1 MLLATSKFSLPFRSC
16 GSARF
21 GASKLFSACAIII
34 FLLFFTRTFFG
45 GASLLVNQAWRHSYW
60 SSTLWSRLMCLW
72 DKPLPRNDVGQIH
85 VPGAGSLF
93 GHLYMQMDC
102 PGTLEGFQSYSD
114 SRGGRYTPA
123 TLFPI
128 SRTIPNGQQGQRA
141 QQTQRLNLLVGVL
154 SSCSSAV
161 GRRTARSTWMRL
173 LAPEDTAWQ
182 AKFLLS
188 WHCKDSLAV
197 EQEQHGDLL
206 FLRTEETYYSLTP
219 KVFRFFE
226 YADTLGAEYTMK
238 TDDDTFVFVDRVL
251 SELKR
256 MPKTCL
262 YWGGSERLPSADAY
276 RGSGIDIPLNKWYID
291 EDNFPLLAG
300 TRYMAGGA
308 YVLSRDLVHKIVRRR
323 IVVPPHLPED
333 ASVGRA
339 LGDAAFRLCRC
350 SDTRHV
356 KHVSDFQF
364 VQLFHPAVHRCE
376 RGDVARRVLT
386 MHGFKNLSQ
395 MDEVLS
401 LATAPIELGCKVGK
415 LRYTDWFTYKFWG
428 RGFPKDAHAV
438 NPIWST
444 SRRYHQLKKIRAD
457 PWERRHLFVS
467 YEEDWA
473 AGDGRT
479 AGRTAVPRRAAAS
492 SGDQTSSLSGTS

>member
-1 MLLATSKFSLPFRSC
+1 
-16 GSARF
+16 
-21 GASKLFSACAIII
+21 
-34 FLLFFTRTFFG
+34 
-45 GASLLVNQAWRHSYW
+45 
-60 SSTLWSRLMCLW
+60 
-72 DKPLPRNDVGQIH
+72 
-85 VPGAGSLF
+85 
-93 GHLYMQMDC
+93 
-102 PGTLEGFQSYSD
+102 
-114 SRGGRYTPA
+114 
-123 TLFPI
+123 
-128 SRTIPNGQQGQRA
+128 
-141 QQTQRLNLLVGVL
+141 
-154 SSCSSAV
+154 
-161 GRRTARSTWMRL
+161 MRL

-492 SGDQTSSLSGTS
+492 LRGSDLVPLRYIVRGAPGGLRSPDPETGGGSPVPWCYALHWTSQVFEMMTHLAVMKTLICDIGLDSFYVDITTMDLKLDRGDLRENYNRTRFHSDSVCFMDEQCRACFRREAKDLLPYGQCNVSRGRCVVRWLCFPEWGAPGDLQRADWEHHSEMPR